1 MAFEGYDY
9 EDQAE
14 LDADRRRQFQTML
27 AGLRGARPVLGMGRG
42 TPDEA
47 PQPSAPTA
55 PTPDTSG
62 GGGFYGRMVSPLV
75 PSARNVPV
83 ATPTF
88 EPPGGPST
96 PPFLGTGSVR
106 PARPDVMPTRADFP
120 AKPELSGWKK
130 YLGLGLA
137 TLGGSPQLAETILHG
152 QADKAERQY
161 QRADKEWEQEQ
172 ADKYRAAQTENL
184 LSEARARQTP
194 KPDFGKTPEEM
205 TLHDLMTGGD
215 NGQPRINPGT
225 GKPYSYLEA
234 YQAVKQ
240 AGQDV
245 KPEKTPSE
253 KEQDISDYLAA
264 NKLPNTATN
273 REKARNVIANRGK
286 QEPGNML
293 PMYDPQNKQLVGAWD
308 PKSGRTV
315 KAPTGG
321 GTTSQGISEIDKQ
334 QQAVQKQIQPYQAV
348 IDESN
353 QAQQLKDAA
362 DKGNAEAD
370 VGLALT
376 FFKAMRSGTT
386 GGSGIRFT
394 QQENNLIMGARSL
407 WDAMEVRGNKIFANG
422 QPLSKTQRQSILDV
436 IKIYRDA
443 AQRRVNELQGSSNQQ
458 SGQSNGGPAS
468 GNRPPLSS
476 FEH

>member
-1 MAFEGYDY
+1 MPFDDFPE
-9 EDQAE
+9 EDQNE
-14 LDADRRRQFQTML
+14 LAADRQRKFLTML
-27 AGLRGARPVLGMGRG
+27 AGMRGVRPVLGRDSG
-42 TPDEA
+42 TPDET
-47 PQPSAPTA
+47 QPTSQPASSFPGDALLGRPRIPAARTIPVTTPPTFA
-55 PTPDTSG
+55 GPNPTP
-62 GGGFYGRMVSPLV
+62 
-75 PSARNVPV
+75 NI
-83 ATPTF
+83 
-88 EPPGGPST
+88 
-96 PPFLGTGSVR
+96 LGANPVR
-106 PARPDVMPTRADFP
+106 PARPDVLPTRADFP
-120 AKPELSGWKK
+120 ANPELSGWKK
-130 YLGLGLA
+130 YLGLGAAFAL
-137 TLGGSPQLAETILHG
+137 GSPQLAEAVLHG
-152 QADKAERQY
+152 QRDKAERQY
-161 QRADKEWEQEQ
+161 QRADQEWEQEQ

-194 KPDFGKTPEEM
+194 KPDFGKTPEET
-205 TLHDLMTGGD
+205 TLHDLMAGGD

-245 KPEKTPSE
+245 KPEKAPGE
-253 KEQDISDYLAA
+253 REQDISDYLAA
-264 NKLPNTATN
+264 NNLPNTATN

-286 QEPGNML
+286 QEPGNFL
-293 PMYDPQNKQLVGAWD
+293 PTYDPKSGQLTGAWD

-315 KAPTGG
+315 NAPRGG
-321 GTTSQGISEIDKQ
+321 GTTSQGLTEADKR
-334 QQAVQKQIQPYQAV
+334 KQELEKQVQPYQAV

-407 WDAMEVRGNKIFANG
+407 WDAMEVRGNKIFASG
-422 QPLSKTQRQSILDV
+422 QPLSRTQRQQILDV
-436 IKIYRDA
+436 INIYRDA
-443 AQRRVNELQGSSNQQ
+443 AQRRVNEL
-458 SGQSNGGPAS
+458 GGGATAGATGDKTADPFSQFGGKART
-468 GNRPPLSS
+468 GAPR
-476 FEH
+476 